1 MKNETIKRIRGFT
14 GMKKTFFVTLL
25 LGCAVF
31 MFAQNTQNSGEET
44 VRQGA
49 AAPVRHLTVEEAVTL
64 AIKNNL
70 SLESAGL
77 TLGKTKRQSDLFWNQ
92 FLPTVGAN
100 GTLTRANSTTTTTYS
115 ETLGKPV
122 ETKNALPGGTLRAA
136 LSVQWTF
143 NTALFQ
149 GIKTLKDQYAAGQVG
164 YAKAKIQLE
173 QNIRKIYLQLLLLGE
188 NLKVQE
194 ANLEL
199 ADQRVRMASTNYRA
213 GLSAEL
219 TMLQSQVNRDNLIPQ
234 VDQIRDTIKV
244 QESNLAMLLGLPY
257 DTDFELDSVEIG
269 NFNIP
274 LEVQELIS
282 KAASSKPDIT
292 QLRSQIVAQKSA
304 LRAQQLMKWTPNLSI
319 GWGLAPA
326 YLRDP
331 LKNEWGNGDYW
342 ADNSGALS
350 LTLSWSLNPLLPF
363 TTDGNSL
370 RDLKDDLKI
379 SELGLAQL
387 IRAEE
392 VNIYTTVFTLSQ
404 ARDSA
409 AAQQKTADLA
419 QRTFDLTSQAYRA
432 GLQDLLEVENAQNQL
447 NQAKLG
453 VLQKQF
459 DFLSGVIDLEYS
471 LGVPFGTLMAP

>member
-1 MKNETIKRIRGFT
+1 
-14 GMKKTFFVTLL
+14 MKKMFFINLL
-25 LGCAVF
+25 LCCAAF
-31 MFAQNTQNSGEET
+31 TFAQNNKEDAPP
-44 VRQGA
+44 QGA
-49 AAPVRHLTVEEAVTL
+49 GGAAPVRHITIDEAVTL
-64 AIKNNL
+64 AIQNNL

-77 TLGKTKRQSDLFWNQ
+77 TLGKAKRQSDLFWNQ
-92 FLPTVGAN
+92 FLPTIGAN
-100 GTLTRANSTTTTTYS
+100 GTLTRANSTTATTYS
-115 ETLGKPV
+115 EALGKAI
-122 ETKNALPGGTLRAA
+122 ETKDALPGGTLRAA
-136 LSVQWTF
+136 LSIQWTF
-143 NTALFQ
+143 NAALFQ
-149 GIKTLKDQYAAGQVG
+149 GIKTLKDQYAAGQVTFS
-164 YAKAKIQLE
+164 KAKIQLE
-173 QNIRKIYLQLLLLGE
+173 QNIRKLYLQLLLLGE
-188 NLKVQE
+188 TLKVQE

-219 TMLQSQVNRDNLIPQ
+219 TMLQSQVNRDNLVPQ

-274 LEVQELIS
+274 LEVQEFIS
-282 KAASSKPDIT
+282 KAASSKPDIA

-319 GWGLAPA
+319 SWGLAPA

-331 LKNEWGNGDYW
+331 MKNEWGNSDYW

-370 RDLKDDLKI
+370 RDMKDDLKI
-379 SELGLAQL
+379 SEMGLAQL

-404 ARDSA
+404 ARDSV

-419 QRTFDLTSQAYRA
+419 ERTFQLTSQAYRA

-459 DFLSGVIDLEYS
+459 DFLQGVIDLEYS
-471 LGVPFGTLMAP
+471 LGVPFGTLMNQ